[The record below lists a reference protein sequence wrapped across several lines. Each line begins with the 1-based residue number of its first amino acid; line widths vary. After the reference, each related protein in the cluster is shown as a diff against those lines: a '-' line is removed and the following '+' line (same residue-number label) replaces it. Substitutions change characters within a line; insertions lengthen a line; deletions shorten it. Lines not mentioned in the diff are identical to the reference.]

1 MRRMSTETTDTQID
15 GRMPGGV
22 MCCEYLKIEQ
32 GKGKEYYKNRGS
44 YFSRALDERRET
56 VMWPSLGRRS
66 NTYRREVYK
75 PKPSWKE

>member
-1 MRRMSTETTDTQID
+1 
-15 GRMPGGV
+15 
-22 MCCEYLKIEQ
+22 LKIEQ